1 MGNSAQEPIVVA
13 LYKKFQ
19 VEANI
24 LFSNIEQLQ
33 GTTVGIML
41 LLLNGTN
48 ENINA
53 AWQYLQ
59 QSQVEVKQIKYSEIE
74 VD

>member
-1 MGNSAQEPIVVA
+1 MLFRSVVA